1 MSRKTEG
8 ASAGR
13 YEIGKIVGV
22 HGVRGDMLL
31 LPQTDFPERFLGMKE
46 LDVTVAG
53 KPMRTFKVR
62 RIEPYEGKNTFFL
75 RLQGVEDRDAA
86 ETLKGAAITVAED
99 ERVELEEDE
108 YWLDDI
114 IGLTV
119 FDQTTGER
127 LGEITE
133 VIYTGSNDVYV
144 VKTPDGASKAIPA
157 VADVIEKVDVANGT
171 MTVNVPEGLWD

>member
-1 MSRKTEG
+1 MSKKTEG

-86 ETLKGAAITVAED
+86 ETLKGALITVAED

-114 IGLTV
+114 IGLAV
-119 FDQTTGER
+119 FDKATGGR

-133 VIYTGSNDVYV
+133 VICTGSNDVYV
-144 VKTPDGASKAIPA
+144 VKTPEGASKAIPA
-157 VADVIEKVDVANGT
+157 IADVIEKVVVANGT
-171 MTVNVPEGLWD
+171 MTVNIPEGLWD

>member
-1 MSRKTEG
+1 MSKKTEG

-53 KPMRTFKVR
+53 KPMRTFKVL

-86 ETLKGAAITVAED
+86 ETLKGALITVAED

-114 IGLTV
+114 IGLAV
-119 FDQTTGER
+119 FDKATGGR

-133 VIYTGSNDVYV
+133 VICTGSNDVYV
-144 VKTPDGASKAIPA
+144 VKTPEGASKAIPA
-157 VADVIEKVDVANGT
+157 IADVIEKVDVANGT
-171 MTVNVPEGLWD
+171 MTVNIPEGLWD

>member
-1 MSRKTEG
+1 MSKKTEG

-86 ETLKGAAITVAED
+86 ETLKGALITVAED
-99 ERVELEEDE
+99 ERVELE
-108 YWLDDI
+108 
-114 IGLTV
+114 
-119 FDQTTGER
+119 
-127 LGEITE
+127 
-133 VIYTGSNDVYV
+133 
-144 VKTPDGASKAIPA
+144 
-157 VADVIEKVDVANGT
+157 
-171 MTVNVPEGLWD
+171 

>member
-1 MSRKTEG
+1 MSKKTEG

-86 ETLKGAAITVAED
+86 ETLKGALITVAED

-114 IGLTV
+114 IGLAV
-119 FDQTTGER
+119 FDKATGGR

-133 VIYTGSNDVYV
+133 VICTGSNDVYV
-144 VKTPDGASKAIPA
+144 VKTPEGASKAIPA
-157 VADVIEKVDVANGT
+157 IADVIEKVDVANST
-171 MTVNVPEGLWD
+171 MTVNIPEGLWD

>member
-1 MSRKTEG
+1 MSKKTEG

-86 ETLKGAAITVAED
+86 ETLKGALITVAED

-114 IGLTV
+114 IGLAV
-119 FDQTTGER
+119 FDNATGGR
-127 LGEITE
+127 LGEVTE
-133 VIYTGSNDVYV
+133 VICTGSNDVYV
-144 VKTPDGASKAIPA
+144 VKPPEGASKAIPA

-171 MTVNVPEGLWD
+171 MTVNIPEGLWD

>member
-1 MSRKTEG
+1 MSKKTEG

-86 ETLKGAAITVAED
+86 ETLKGAVITVAED

-114 IGLTV
+114 IGLAV
-119 FDQTTGER
+119 FDKATGGR

-133 VIYTGSNDVYV
+133 VICTGSNDVYV
-144 VKTPDGASKAIPA
+144 VETPDGTSKAIPA
-157 VADVIEKVDVANGT
+157 VADGIEKVDVANGT
-171 MTVNVPEGLWD
+171 MTVNIPEGLWD

>member
-1 MSRKTEG
+1 MSKKTEG
-8 ASAGR
+8 AAPGR
-13 YEIGKIVGV
+13 PERGKIVGV

-53 KPMRTFKVR
+53 KSMRTFKVR

-75 RLQGVEDRDAA
+75 RLQRVEDRDAA
-86 ETLKGAAITVAED
+86 ETLKGALITVAED

-119 FDQTTGER
+119 FDKATDGR

-133 VIYTGSNDVYV
+133 VICTGSNDVYV
-144 VKTPDGASKAIPA
+144 VKTPEGASKAIPA
-157 VADVIEKVDVANGT
+157 IADVIEKVDVANST
-171 MTVNVPEGLWD
+171 MTVNIPEGLWD

>member
-1 MSRKTEG
+1 MSKKTEG

-53 KPMRTFKVR
+53 KPMRTFKVC

-86 ETLKGAAITVAED
+86 ETLKGAVITVAED

-144 VKTPDGASKAIPA
+144 VKTHDGASKAIPA

-171 MTVNVPEGLWD
+171 MTVNIPEGLWD

>member
-1 MSRKTEG
+1 MSKKTEG

-75 RLQGVEDRDAA
+75 RLQGVEDLDAA
-86 ETLKGAAITVAED
+86 ETLKGALITVAED

-114 IGLTV
+114 IGLAV
-119 FDQTTGER
+119 FDKATGGR

-133 VIYTGSNDVYV
+133 VICTGSNDVYV
-144 VKTPDGASKAIPA
+144 VKTPEGASKAIPA
-157 VADVIEKVDVANGT
+157 IADVIEKVDVANGT
-171 MTVNVPEGLWD
+171 MTVNIPEGLWD